1 MNTSAL
7 LEQARV
13 GFATVKIADEYKI
26 KALKH
31 LEQWLTDSQFA
42 EYRPQLEHMIEA
54 GHWDYLVDCFYQ
66 IMPFGTG
73 GRRGEVGIGP
83 NRINPW
89 TIQSSAQGHAQ
100 YLKKKYGDAVGSR
113 GVVMAHD
120 VREFFG
126 NAFFSTNIPNPLM
139 GLDGKRLVAA
149 AAEVYAANG
158 VKCFVFDGFRTTPEL
173 SFAVRYLKALAG
185 DVFSASHNPP
195 DHNGK
200 KVYDETGGQ
209 LIPPD
214 DEALVEEVT
223 QRVTNI
229 RSLPYADAM
238 SQGWIEVLGPEVD
251 DAYIAAGAALS
262 LSSAREL
269 KIAYTPMHGCGSTS
283 VLKVLE
289 KLGFT
294 VQVDPETAN
303 ASGKFEHVTFQ
314 NPNPEVEQSFTI
326 PLKFAESIQAD
337 VLLNSDP
344 DADRMG
350 VMIRHQGTF
359 VFVNGNEIGSMLA
372 RYVIEKKAPALSGE
386 GIVIKTVVTTNLI
399 TKIAEANKV
408 QVIGDLL
415 VGFKFIG
422 NVMNRLE
429 REGKIEHFLFGSEE
443 SHGYIAGNH
452 LRDKDAVVAA
462 VWLCELAAELKMSG
476 KTLVDY
482 LNETYARYGY
492 FRNYLTE
499 IRLPGAE
506 GMTQIQAIQKGLREK
521 TPSAFG
527 RFQVAKLDDWMERK
541 PIVSETDKAAKSGLG
556 FEFVP
561 VEGTSTIRVTVRPS
575 GTEPKI
581 KMYYEIGAVPCT
593 QDELPKVRESIER
606 MREELERA
614 FMKECYRL
622 IGVDFPDRGFLLFWQ
637 LPLKEKLH
645 YFEIEEALVG
655 LRSIPDGEERKKQFL
670 ELVAFLGSDPKL
682 KMNGAF
688 RAKYGEDVDRYLNI
702 TL

>member
-7 LEQARV
+7 LEQAKV
-13 GFATVKIADEYKI
+13 GFATVKIGDEYKK
-26 KALKH
+26 KALEH
-31 LEQWLTDSQFA
+31 LERWLTDSQFS
-42 EYRPQLEHMIEA
+42 EYGPQLEHMINA

-66 IMPFGTG
+66 VMPFGTG

-83 NRINPW
+83 NRINTW

-100 YLKKKYGDAVGSR
+100 YLRKKYGDLVGSR
-113 GVVMAHD
+113 GLVMAHD

-126 NAFFSTNIPNPLM
+126 NKFFSTTVPNPLV
-139 GLDGKRLVAA
+139 GLNGQRLVAS
-149 AAEVYAANG
+149 AAEVYTANG

-173 SFAVRYLKALAG
+173 SFAVRHLKAVAG

-223 QRVTNI
+223 QRVTEI
-229 RSLPYADAM
+229 RTMPYADAVA
-238 SQGWIEVLGPEVD
+238 QGLIEVLGPEVD
-251 DAYIAAGAALS
+251 EAYIYAGAALS
-262 LSSAREL
+262 LSSARDL

-289 KLGFT
+289 KLGFA
-294 VQVDPETAN
+294 VQMDPETAN

-314 NPNPEVEQSFTI
+314 NPNPEVEQSFTT

-350 VMIRHQGTF
+350 IMIRHHGAF
-359 VFVNGNEIGSMLA
+359 VFVNGNEIGSILA
-372 RYVIEKKAPALSGE
+372 RYVIEKKAPAMNGA

-399 TKIAEANKV
+399 TKIAEANGV

-422 NVMNRLE
+422 HVMNQLE
-429 REGKIEHFLFGSEE
+429 REGKIDHFLFGSEE

-462 VWLCELAAELKMSG
+462 VWLCELAAELKEKN

-506 GMTQIQAIQKGLREK
+506 GMTQIQAIQKGLREH
-521 TPSAFG
+521 TPVAFG
-527 RFQVAKLDDWMERK
+527 RFQVSKLDDWMERK

-556 FEFVP
+556 FEFAT

-581 KMYYEIGAVPCT
+581 KMYYEIGALPCT
-593 QDELPKVRESIER
+593 ESELPKVRDTIER

-622 IGVDFPDRGFLLFWQ
+622 IGVDFPERGFLLFWQ
-637 LPLKEKLH
+637 LPLKEKLR
-645 YFEIEEALVG
+645 YFEIEETLVG
-655 LRSIPDGEERKKQFL
+655 LRDLADGEERKRKFL
-670 ELVAFLGSDPKL
+670 DTVAFLGSDPKL
-682 KMNGAF
+682 KMNAAF
-688 RAKYGEDVDRYLNI
+688 RAKYGDDVDRYLNI